1 MPEVIRQLPE
11 NVANQI
17 AAGEV
22 IQRPASA
29 VKELMENAV
38 DAGASRID
46 VRVVDAGRTLIHVM
60 DNGVGMIEADAKR
73 CFDRHAT
80 SKITS
85 ADDLF
90 TILSKGF
97 RGEALASIASIAH
110 VELKTRHASDECGI
124 QLNMEG
130 GVLAQETP
138 VAMELG
144 TQIAVRHLFFNVPA
158 RRNFLKSDA
167 VEMRHVI
174 DEFHRVALA
183 HEAIHFTLTHNDSEL
198 FDLRP
203 STLRKRILSV
213 FGSKYDERLVPV
225 EESTDVVG
233 VKGFVGKP
241 AFARRTRGEQFLFVN
256 QRFIKHGLIHRTI
269 MNAYEGLLP
278 PGQYPLYV
286 LFLIIDPARL
296 DVNIH
301 PTKTEIKF
309 DEDQHIQSLLL
320 PSIRRGL
327 GKHAVAPSLDFD
339 QESSLNIAP
348 LPKDHVVAE
357 PVVQVNTDY
366 NPFQS
371 KAASGGSSGGGLRPG
386 RGQMDAWKSLYE
398 KAWQPEGEAGPV
410 AHEAHAMKSSASGI
424 VGAQLEAGD
433 EVVVK
438 QRPLFQLQNKYIVTA
453 TKSGLLVIDQHR
465 AHQRI
470 LYEELVRQL
479 EPKGAPA
486 ATQQLLFPATIDLN
500 AADQLFV
507 LQSADWLAKFGLLV
521 AEHDDGVEVQGTP
534 MEADTTP
541 ELLIKAILEERAAEV
556 AGVSREERVAA
567 RLAASMAVRVGKALK
582 PEEMVDLVDRL
593 FGCSTP
599 ALDPFG
605 RTVIVNFESNELEQ
619 RFR

>member
-46 VRVVDAGRTLIHVM
+46 VRLVDAGRTLIHVL
-60 DNGVGMIEADAKR
+60 DNGVGMVEADAKR

-80 SKITS
+80 SKINS
-85 ADDLF
+85 AEDLF
-90 TILSKGF
+90 TIVSKGF

-110 VELKTRHASDECGI
+110 VELKTRHESDECGV

-130 GVLAQETP
+130 GTLAQETP
-138 VAMELG
+138 VAMKVG

-158 RRNFLKSDA
+158 RRNFLKSDT

-174 DEFHRVALA
+174 DDFQRVALA

-203 STLRKRILSV
+203 ATLRKRVIGV

-233 VKGFVGKP
+233 VIGFVGKP

-256 QRFIKHGLIHRTI
+256 QRFVKHGLIHRTI
-269 MNAYEGLLP
+269 MQAYEGLMV

-286 LFLIIDPARL
+286 LFLTIDPARL

-339 QESSLNIAP
+339 QESSLNIEP
-348 LPKDHVVAE
+348 PPKDRVVAE
-357 PVVQVNTDY
+357 PAVHINTEY
-366 NPFQS
+366 NPFHS
-371 KAASGGSSGGGLRPG
+371 TGNSSGSAGVGLRPG
-386 RGQMDAWKSLYE
+386 RGQLDAWKSLYE
-398 KAWQPEGEAGPV
+398 KVWKPDGGPGQV
-410 AHEAHAMKSSASGI
+410 QEERAMQSSATGE
-424 VGAQLEAGD
+424 VGAQLEAGN
-433 EVVVK
+433 EMVV
-438 QRPLFQLQNKYIVTA
+438 QHRPLFQLQNKYIVTA

-479 EPKGAPA
+479 EPQGVAP
-486 ATQQLLFPATIDLN
+486 ATQQLLFPASIDLN

-507 LQSADWLAKFGLLV
+507 LQSREWLAKFGLLI
-521 AEHDDGVEVQGTP
+521 EKHDDGVEVQGMP
-534 MEADTTP
+534 LEADTTP
-541 ELLIKAILEERAAEV
+541 ESLIQAILEERASEV

-567 RLAASMAVRVGKALK
+567 QLASSMAVRVGKALK

-605 RTVIVNFESNELEQ
+605 RAVIVNIESNELDQ

>member
-38 DAGASRID
+38 DAGATRID
-46 VRVVDAGRTLIHVM
+46 VRVEDAGRTLIHVL
-60 DNGVGMIEADAKR
+60 DNGVGMVEADAKR

-80 SKITS
+80 SKITT

-90 TILSKGF
+90 TIVSKGF

-110 VELKTRHASDECGI
+110 VELRTRHASDECGI
-124 QLNMEG
+124 ELKMEG
-130 GVLAQETP
+130 GNFEGTAP
-138 VAMELG
+138 VAMEVG

-174 DEFHRVALA
+174 DEFQRVALA
-183 HEAIHFTLTHNDSEL
+183 HESIHFTLTHNGGEL

-203 STLRKRILSV
+203 GAVRKRVIGV

-225 EESTDVVG
+225 NESTDVVG
-233 VKGFVGKP
+233 VSGFVGKP

-256 QRFIKHGLIHRTI
+256 QRFVRHGLVHRTI
-269 MNAYEGLLP
+269 MQAYEGLLP

-286 LFLIIDPARL
+286 LFLTIDPARL

-301 PTKTEIKF
+301 PTKTEVKF

-339 QESSLNIAP
+339 QESSLDIAP

-357 PVVQVNTDY
+357 PVVHVNADY
-366 NPFQS
+366 NPF
-371 KAASGGSSGGGLRPG
+371 KPETIGRGGGLRPG
-386 RGQMDAWKSLYE
+386 RGQMDAWKSLYDN
-398 KAWQPEGEAGPV
+398 AWRSDGADIPPV
-410 AHEAHAMKSSASGI
+410 AREEMARPSSASGEA
-424 VGAQLEAGD
+424 GAQLAAGD
-433 EVVVK
+433 EVLAQ
-438 QRPLFQLQNKYIVTA
+438 QRPLFQLQQKYIVTA
-453 TKSGLLVIDQHR
+453 TKSGLLLIDQHR

-470 LYEELVRQL
+470 LYEQLVRQL
-479 EPKGAPA
+479 ESEVNQS
-486 ATQQLLFPATIDLN
+486 ATQQLLFPTAIDLN

-507 LQSADWLAKFGLLV
+507 LQSKDWLAKFGLLI
-521 AEHDDGVEVQGTP
+521 AEHDDGIEVQGMP
-534 MEADTTP
+534 MEADTSP
-541 ELLIKAILEERAAEV
+541 EILIQAILEEREAEV

-582 PEEMVDLVDRL
+582 HEEMADLVDRL

-605 RTVIVNFESNELEQ
+605 RTVIVNYESNELEQ